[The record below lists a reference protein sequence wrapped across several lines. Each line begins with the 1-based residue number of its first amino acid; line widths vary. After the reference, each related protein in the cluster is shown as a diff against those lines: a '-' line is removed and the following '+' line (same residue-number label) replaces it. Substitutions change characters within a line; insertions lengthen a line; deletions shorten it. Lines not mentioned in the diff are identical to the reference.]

1 MLHCSKVLSENP
13 ALKNPLLRK
22 ILAAGGLTRHGR
34 LMEATTAI
42 QRALSSVAPVPL
54 RRAQAGPVAAPD
66 SEAPRD
72 LASVLDGF
80 VREVKSNLSAAN
92 DSGQAGV
99 AEADVVEP
107 AAPPVVTRPAR
118 PRFTASSFTGAAG
131 TRAFKLFEPAGFDDR
146 PLPLVVM
153 LHGCTQDPDDFA
165 AGTRMNELAQEQGFL
180 VLYPAQAPRSNAHK
194 CWNWFTPAD
203 QQRGQGEPSLLAGM
217 TRHVIDTH
225 GIDADRVF
233 VAGLS
238 AGGAMAAILAREYP
252 DLFAAAGVHSGVAPG
267 AAHDVASAFMVMK
280 TGPGPLRSARPVGAT
295 QATGAPIIVFH
306 GDADTTVA
314 PANGQA
320 LISDLV
326 GGEPTAVSEASAN
339 IEPGK
344 RAFERFVWRRADAA
358 ANAPSLAEHWVVHG
372 SPHAWSGGATAGSFT
387 DPRGPDASR
396 EMFRFFNEHPRGRQS
411 R

>member
-1 MLHCSKVLSENP
+1 MLHCSKVPSENP

-22 ILAAGGLTRHGR
+22 LLAAGGLTRRGR

-42 QRALSSVAPVPL
+42 QRALSAVTQPPL
-54 RRAQAGPVAAPD
+54 RGAPAGPVAAPE
-66 SEAPRD
+66 SEPPRD
-72 LASVLDGF
+72 LAGVLDGF
-80 VREVKSNLSAAN
+80 VREVKSNLRAAN
-92 DSGQAGV
+92 DSSEAGI
-99 AEADVVEP
+99 AEP
-107 AAPPVVTRPAR
+107 AEPPVVVHPAR
-118 PRFTASSFTGAAG
+118 PRFDASSFTGAAG

-146 PLPLVVM
+146 RLPLVVM

-165 AGTRMNELAQEQGFL
+165 AGTRMNELAQEQGFF

-194 CWNWFTPAD
+194 CWNWFTPSD
-203 QQRGQGEPSLLAGM
+203 QRRGQGEPSLLAGM

-225 GIDADRVF
+225 AIDADRVF

-267 AAHDVASAFMVMK
+267 AAHDVASAFVVMK
-280 TGPGPLRSARPVGAT
+280 TGPGSLRAPRPVAAT
-295 QATGAPIIVFH
+295 PAEGAPIIVFH

-320 LISDLV
+320 VISEVL
-326 GGEPTAVSEASAN
+326 GAEPTAVSEVSGS

-344 RAFERFVWRRADAA
+344 RGFERSVWRRADASA
-358 ANAPSLAEHWVVHG
+358 GEPSLAEHWIVHG
-372 SPHAWSGGATAGSFT
+372 SPHAWSGGAATGSFT
-387 DPRGPDASR
+387 DPDGPDASR
-396 EMFRFFNEHPRGRQS
+396 EMFRFFNEHPGRGR
-411 R
+411 RR